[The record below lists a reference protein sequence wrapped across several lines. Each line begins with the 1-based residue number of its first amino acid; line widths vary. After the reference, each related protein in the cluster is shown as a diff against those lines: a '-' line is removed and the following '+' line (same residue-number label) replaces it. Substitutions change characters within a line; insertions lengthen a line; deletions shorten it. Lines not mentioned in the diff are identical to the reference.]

1 MSCLPP
7 MTGNGKHTIPP
18 INMGILGMVGANGI
32 VLTTNHKLYKGLK
45 VPYSKAR
52 EGKKT
57 AFIGSLSHVVFLEI
71 LILMIPY
78 PPTC

>member
-1 MSCLPP
+1 

-32 VLTTNHKLYKGLK
+32 VLTTNHTLYKGLK

-52 EGKKT
+52 EEKKT
-57 AFIGSLSHVVFLEI
+57 ALFSLKS
-71 LILMIPY
+71 
-78 PPTC
+78 